1 MKTLSNT
8 SGNYG
13 MLQGAD
19 SAGDSRVFGISA
31 VIAVLVVSCVVAFK
45 MAAPEIKAALASQL
59 PAATQLVS
67 SQSAPSVDASAPRA
81 VVGEH

>member
-1 MKTLSNT
+1 
-8 SGNYG
+8 

-45 MAAPEIKAALASQL
+45 MAAPEIRAALASQL
-59 PAATQLVS
+59 PAATRFVS
-67 SQSAPSVDASAPRA
+67 VQSVPSVEASAPHA

>member
-1 MKTLSNT
+1 MKTISNT

-19 SAGDSRVFGISA
+19 RAGDSRVFGISA

-59 PAATQLVS
+59 PATMQFASV
-67 SQSAPSVDASAPRA
+67 QSAPRMDASAPRA